1 MDILHI
7 KMRVLKQK
15 DVKSFREKYN
25 PKIDPITRQKIQ
37 NPVLDHDHDLGFCR
51 GVLDRDTNQFLGKV
65 ESAYKRF
72 LKHKGNINILKRAK
86 IIVNGLVQGVGFRY
100 VVMRNADQLGLN
112 GFTQNLYTGEVLTE
126 VEGREVL
133 IMELIRQLKVGPS
146 KSHVVNCFV
155 EWMEYKNEF
164 TRFEVRY

>member
-1 MDILHI
+1 M
-7 KMRVLKQK
+7 
-15 DVKSFREKYN
+15 SE
-25 PKIDPITRQKIQ
+25 
-37 NPVLDHDHDLGFCR
+37 
-51 GVLDRDTNQFLGKV
+51 
-65 ESAYKRF
+65 
-72 LKHKGNINILKRAK
+72 LKRAK

-100 VVMRNADQLGLN
+100 FVMRNADQLGLN

-126 VEGREVL
+126 VEGQEVL